1 MNKYAIKNF
10 YNIDGAPLYAVEIR
24 HTMLSSFDVFA
35 TEEKRAAYLK
45 KELESLESI
54 EPITEDKYIKCI
66 GLLKAYSEA
75 EYIRFFEDI
84 ETGRL
89 FIDEET
95 PKPATVKKTL
105 ADLKRDAKSGKLSLE
120 MIYRYGEEIPER
132 IKGARRVIDANTAAI
147 KLMTND
153 GNISELRPEAAALI
167 DYTPDSLT
175 IYAAGLRDL
184 TQEERAEMDRANKER
199 ERYQEANPYSDS
211 FWHMKAYWK
220 NSRFSYLD
228 GAGEY
233 KNGKALRRT
242 ADGDKIQDRSI
253 KGDIILKY
261 KVLTA

>member
-24 HTMLSSFDVFA
+24 HQILHSFDVFA
-35 TEEKRAAYLK
+35 TEEKRAEYIK
-45 KELESLESI
+45 KEVENLEAI
-54 EPITEDKYIKCI
+54 APITEDKYIKCL

-89 FIDEET
+89 YIDEEA

-105 ADLKRDAKSGKLSLE
+105 ADLKRDAKAGKIALDI
-120 MIYRYGEEIPER
+120 IYRYGEAIPEKM
-132 IKGARRVIDANTAAI
+132 KGPRQVIDANSAAI
-147 KLMTND
+147 KLLNHN
-153 GNISELRPEAAALI
+153 GERSELRPEAAALI
-167 DYTPDSLT
+167 EYTPDSLT
-175 IYAAGLRDL
+175 IYAAGIRDL
-184 TQEERAEMDRANKER
+184 TQEEAAELEKANRER
-199 ERYQEANPYSDS
+199 KRYQEVNPYSDS

-220 NSRFSYLD
+220 NSKYSYLD

-233 KNGKALRRT
+233 KNGKALKRT

-261 KVLTA
+261 KVISA